1 MRIFKPA
8 DILLPT
14 TDMHRWSVVACDQFT
29 SEPEYW
35 QQVRAIVGDAPS
47 TLNMMLPEAELGTK
61 DPETES
67 VKINAAMQKYLDT
80 GVFKAYPDSY
90 IYLER
95 RLENG
100 AVRRGIMGMFDLEA
114 YDWAEGTHSPIRAT
128 EHTVEDRL
136 PPRIRIRRNA
146 PLEMPHIMIF
156 MDDPD
161 DIVFSSVIKGEKIY
175 DFELMQDGGSIAG
188 WLVEDNERLARAAEK
203 LGDEDILRCKYGT
216 EDKAIVFA
224 MGDGN
229 HSLAAAKRHWE
240 EIKKTLPEAERE
252 LSPARYALAELV
264 NIHDAAIS
272 FEPIHKVIFD
282 TDPVDFFAEA
292 KAFFADNAGEGRSI
306 DLVTGEGI
314 ERLNISGL
322 TIGELIGKC
331 EDFCREYIERH
342 GGYIDYIHG
351 DCECVEMSQRFGCA
365 GILLPH
371 MEKSEL
377 FGSVM
382 KSGPF
387 PKKSFSIGHG
397 NDKRYYLECRRI
409 KA

>member
-1 MRIFKPA
+1 MQIFKPA

-14 TDMHRWSVVACDQFT
+14 GDMHRWSVVACDQFT

-47 TLNMMLPEAELGTK
+47 TLNMMLPEAELGLK

-67 VKINAAMQKYLDT
+67 VKINATMQCYLD
-80 GVFKAYPDSY
+80 GDVFKTYPDSY

-95 RLENG
+95 TLKSG
-100 AVRRGIMGMFDLEA
+100 AVRRGIMGVFDLEA
-114 YDWAEGTHSPIRAT
+114 YDWTEGTHSPIRAT

-136 PPRIRIRRNA
+136 PPRVKIRRNA

-161 DIVFSSVIKGEKIY
+161 DIVFSSVIKGEKVY

-188 WLVEDNERLARAAEK
+188 WLVADNDKLAKAAEK
-203 LGDEDILRCKYGT
+203 LGEEDILLRKYGT
-216 EDKAIVFA
+216 ADNAIVFA

-240 EIKKTLPEAERE
+240 ELKKALPESERDTA
-252 LSPARYALAELV
+252 PARYALAELV
-264 NIHDAAIS
+264 NIHDASIT

-282 TDPVDFFAEA
+282 TESADFFAEA
-292 KAFFADNAGEGRSI
+292 KAFFADIAGEGKSI

-314 ERLNISGL
+314 ERMNISGL
-322 TIGELIGKC
+322 TIGELIEKC
-331 EDFCREYIERH
+331 DDFCKAYAERH

-351 DCECVEMSQRFGCA
+351 DCECVEMAQRFGCA
-365 GILLPH
+365 GILLPR
-371 MEKSEL
+371 MEKAEL

-397 NDKRYYLECRRI
+397 NDKRYYLECRKIR
-409 KA
+409 

>member
-1 MRIFKPA
+1 MQIFKPA

-14 TDMHRWSVVACDQFT
+14 GDMHRWSVVACDQFT

-35 QQVRAIVGDAPS
+35 QQVRRIVGDAPS
-47 TLNMMLPEAELGTK
+47 TLKLMLPEAELGTK
-61 DPETES
+61 DSETES
-67 VKINAAMQKYLDT
+67 VRINAEMQRYLDS
-80 GVFKAYPDSY
+80 GVFRTCPDSY

-95 RLENG
+95 RLKNG
-100 AVRRGIMGMFDLEA
+100 TVRRGIMGMFDLEA

-128 EHTVEDRL
+128 EYTVEDRL

-161 DIVFSSVIKGEKIY
+161 NIVFSSVTKGEKVY
-175 DFELMQDGGSIAG
+175 DFELMQDGGSITG
-188 WLVEDNERLARAAEK
+188 WLVEDKERLARAAEK
-203 LGDEDILRCKYGT
+203 LADPEVLRRKYGS
-216 EDKAIVFA
+216 ENNAIVFA

-240 EIKKTLPEAERE
+240 EIKKTLPESERE
-252 LSPARYALAELV
+252 SAPARYALAELV
-264 NIHDAAIS
+264 NIHDAAIT

-282 TDPVDFFAEA
+282 TEPAGFFSEA
-292 KAFFADNAGEGRSI
+292 KEFFADNTGDGRRI
-306 DLVTGEGI
+306 ELVTGEGM
-314 ERLNISGL
+314 ESLNISGL
-322 TIGELIGKC
+322 TIGQLIGKC
-331 EDFCREYIERH
+331 EDFCRAYTERH

-351 DCECVEMSQRFGCA
+351 DCECVEMSRRFGCA
-365 GILLPH
+365 GILLPR
-371 MEKSEL
+371 MEKAEL
-377 FGSVM
+377 FSSVM

-397 NDKRYYLECRRI
+397 NDKRYYLECRKIR
-409 KA
+409 